1 MKKSI
6 VFILGMVSGIVLTIL
21 LAVAITVY
29 SSNKANSNVKMFE
42 EPGDVIEAKYG
53 FRVIQVVDEKAA
65 LVTENPYTGLG
76 TTALILSEDEYFY
89 NNQVIRLNKTQE
101 FRQVGLYTYE
111 TVEERQMTVP
121 IIQIFEKE

>member
-1 MKKSI
+1 
-6 VFILGMVSGIVLTIL
+6 
-21 LAVAITVY
+21 
-29 SSNKANSNVKMFE
+29 MFE
-42 EPGDVIEAKYG
+42 EPGDVIEAKYD

-65 LVTENPYTGLG
+65 LVTENPYAGLG

-89 NNQVIRLNKTQE
+89 YNQVIRLNKTQE